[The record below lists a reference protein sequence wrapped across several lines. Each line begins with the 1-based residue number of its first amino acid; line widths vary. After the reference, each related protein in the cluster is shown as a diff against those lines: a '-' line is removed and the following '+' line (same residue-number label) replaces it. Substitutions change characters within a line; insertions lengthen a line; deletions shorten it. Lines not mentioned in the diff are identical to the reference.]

1 MKTTIERIFE
11 TLSKEKVELKA
22 EKIEL
27 ALVDDFGAE
36 FTKANKLV
44 TSAYNEQFKIESAI
58 QEMLNKYDAAGKSYL
73 KANARYQEIEQASK
87 DLGVEI
93 SGKLKASKQA
103 ISEALKEIDS
113 ASRELL
119 KAKKMSFV

>member
-1 MKTTIERIFE
+1 MEINRVYEK
-11 TLSKEKVELKA
+11 LNKVELKA

-27 ALVDDFGAE
+27 ALVDDFEAE

-73 KANARYQEIEQASK
+73 KANARYQEIEEASK
-87 DLGVEI
+87 NLGVEV
-93 SGKLKASKQA
+93 SGKIKASKKA
-103 ISEALKEIDS
+103 ISQAFKEIDS